1 MHARARDSGP
11 FAFRPGSAR
20 TAGNGYTFL
29 MKRSVLKYP
38 FALLCLCLCLT
49 LSACGNKGPL
59 VKPEPA
65 GAEAKAGG

>member
-1 MHARARDSGP
+1 MRPAHARA
-11 FAFRPGSAR
+11 
-20 TAGNGYTFL
+20 AGNGYTSS
-29 MKRSVLKYP
+29 MKRFALKLP
-38 FALLCLCLCLT
+38 FALLCLCLA

>member
-1 MHARARDSGP
+1 MRGHMRIIL
-11 FAFRPGSAR
+11 SA
-20 TAGNGYTFL
+20 A
-29 MKRSVLKYP
+29 VLL
-38 FALLCLCLCLT
+38 A

>member
-11 FAFRPGSAR
+11 FALRPGNAR
-20 TAGNGYTFL
+20 AAGNGYTSS
-29 MKRSVLKYP
+29 MKRFALKLP
-38 FALLCLCLCLT
+38 FALLCLCLA